1 MFYVVG
7 FLYSQTPFHLKSIA
21 EAGPV
26 IHPSGADTRMWDCA
40 AEDEVEGYLD
50 VESCCYQ
57 LKQGGRTFLVLRND
71 VCNLPEGTMFAVQ
84 RLMGPNGDNPVH
96 AGRVQETAGSN

>member
-1 MFYVVG
+1 MSYVVG
-7 FLYSQTPFHLKSIA
+7 FLSDQTQFQLKSIA

-26 IHPSGADTRMWDCA
+26 IHPNDADIRVWDCA
-40 AEDEVEGYLD
+40 VEDKVEGYLD

-71 VCNLPEGTMFAVQ
+71 VCNLPEGTMFAAQ
-84 RLMGPNGDNPVH
+84 RLMGPNGDNPIH
-96 AGRVQETAGSN
+96 AGKVQETAGSR